1 MFPLSSWKP
10 ARLFPETYPGQ
21 CPDSSFL
28 FFENEVRLIDYLPS
42 HGFVTYTNDLE
53 PVSLNQ
59 LMQESGLPSIE
70 DRFPVIAYGANRN
83 PATLDIK
90 LKNYDYKCK
99 GMKNAIPMLRATLKH
114 ADVVASGIHGQGYFY
129 ADLLLGSEYSENCE
143 VEVWV
148 CLLDKDQVRVMNDSE
163 GLKHGLYS
171 MAWLEDIVLTD
182 SDESIR
188 ALAYVSNSPM
198 LFINNQPVALSQV
211 RAQNRQVQE
220 MQTVEIIEMVLE
232 RHNLKEAIANW
243 MQINVDEGFSLSL
256 MRCLNKEWWKQFEEG
271 VESSE
276 GFKQSID
283 ALNKVVSVSGK
294 EANSLATLQKA
305 GQVISFDEAYNLKRN
320 FTLANMRKT

>member
-1 MFPLSSWKP
+1 M
-10 ARLFPETYPGQ
+10 
-21 CPDSSFL
+21 
-28 FFENEVRLIDYLPS
+28 RLIDYLPS